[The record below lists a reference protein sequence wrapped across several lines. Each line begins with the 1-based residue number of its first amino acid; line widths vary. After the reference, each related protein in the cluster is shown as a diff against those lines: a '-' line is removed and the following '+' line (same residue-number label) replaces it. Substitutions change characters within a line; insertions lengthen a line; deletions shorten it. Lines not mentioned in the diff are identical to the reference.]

1 MSVHHIAF
9 AAKDIDAT
17 HAFYTGAM
25 GFELVK
31 VEVAQTEHGWA
42 KHLFYDTDPQA
53 NRSEPSERSV
63 RPAGGG
69 GSLLAFWDIHDESI
83 PEGWSP
89 AISTG
94 LGLPQFMNHLAFGA
108 DDLDDIGRRTAR
120 LHDHGHDVI
129 EIDHGWCTSIYATD
143 PNGILVEFC
152 TTTKAFTDQD
162 KEDAARLL
170 ADQSPPVTPAPDF
183 KVHKAARDAAT
194 APA

>member
-25 GFELVK
+25 GFDLVK

-42 KHLFYDTDPQA
+42 KHLFYDT
-53 NRSEPSERSV
+53 
-63 RPAGGG
+63 GG
-69 GSLLAFWDIHDESI
+69 GSLLAFWDIHDDSI

-108 DDLDDIGRRTAR
+108 EDLPDIARRTAR
-120 LHDHGHDVI
+120 LNEHGHDVV

-152 TTTKAFTDQD
+152 TTTRPFTA
-162 KEDAARLL
+162 EDSAEAGRLL
-170 ADQSPPVTPAPDF
+170 ADPAPAVVPAPDF
-183 KVHKAARDAAT
+183 KVHKAARDAAA

>member
-1 MSVHHIAF
+1 MDRTKREAPAMSVHHIAF

-17 HAFYTGAM
+17 HAFYTGGM

-42 KHLFYDTDPQA
+42 KHLFYDT
-53 NRSEPSERSV
+53 
-63 RPAGGG
+63 GG
-69 GSLLAFWDIHDESI
+69 GSLLAFWDIHDDSI

-108 DDLDDIGRRTAR
+108 EDLDDIARRTTR
-120 LHDHGHDVI
+120 LNDHGHDVV

-152 TTTKAFTDQD
+152 TTTKAFSAQD

-170 ADQSPPVTPAPDF
+170 ADPSPPVVPAPDF
-183 KVHKAARDAAT
+183 KVHKAARAT
-194 APA
+194 APPAPATSPA